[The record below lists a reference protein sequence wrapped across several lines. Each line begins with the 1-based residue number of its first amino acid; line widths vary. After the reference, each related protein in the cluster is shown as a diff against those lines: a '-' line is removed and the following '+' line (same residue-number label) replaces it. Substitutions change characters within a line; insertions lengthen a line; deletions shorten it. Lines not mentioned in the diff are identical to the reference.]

1 MTQVLLN
8 EWGRGIPPSNLQQNH
23 MVCGLNLHILG
34 STLVP
39 LDQFFWNWALKS
51 TRVIGVSA
59 ASRESQGKGSRSAEG
74 EERKRRQERAQKEG
88 WTRSL
93 SFHFLSYKMGEI
105 SYS

>member
-8 EWGRGIPPSNLQQNH
+8 EWRRGIPPSNLQQNH
-23 MVCGLNLHILG
+23 MVRGLNLHIPG

-51 TRVIGVSA
+51 TRVIGVPA

-74 EERKRRQERAQKEG
+74 EERKRRQESTKGRVDTQPV
-88 WTRSL
+88 L
-93 SFHFLSYKMGEI
+93 SI
-105 SYS
+105 SIAIKWGK